1 MNARRQPWRRR
12 KAASGFGAIFFFLV
26 FIGGAAGI
34 LMLKQ
39 AGVGQIGVTAVPCGL
54 LFLYAA
60 IVKFLPY
67 FRLRE
72 DQAGDNCYYLG
83 FLFTLFSLSLALIAF
98 VEAGGTEEI
107 VEDFGIAL
115 SSTIIGL
122 ALRVMFTQMRQDPI
136 DIEREARA
144 ELAQA
149 AQRLRAS
156 LDQSV
161 VEMNSFSRST
171 QQSIADG
178 LEELDSKVATVL
190 ERSLRRYDEAT
201 GDWVERIERTIT
213 TFSTNAEHIN
223 RTTKQT
229 ISACEALSERIE
241 AIKAPE
247 DLVDRALAPAVTEV
261 DKIVV
266 TLREREEKEARAY
279 NQLRELIEASIG
291 AVTDLDGRMKAV
303 AELLNGCTSF
313 VDTLGTAERRV
324 DALTTG
330 LENAGKAANDTGDD
344 LRRAVAEPAREVSA
358 ALSSVAKHTV
368 ALGEIEMRLNT
379 LSRALEEHIATIELI
394 RQERSTGKE
403 RFGLWRR

>member
-1 MNARRQPWRRR
+1 
-12 KAASGFGAIFFFLV
+12 
-26 FIGGAAGI
+26 
-34 LMLKQ
+34 MLKQ

-54 LFLYAA
+54 LVLYAV

-122 ALRVMFTQMRQDPI
+122 ALRVMFNQMRQDPV

-171 QQSIADG
+171 QQSIVDG
-178 LEELDSKVATVL
+178 LEELDGKVAMVL
-190 ERSLRRYDEAT
+190 ERSLGRYDEAT

-213 TFSTNAEHIN
+213 SFAKNAEQIN
-223 RTTKQT
+223 AATNQT
-229 ISACEALSERIE
+229 VSACEALSERIE
-241 AIKAPE
+241 AIRAPE
-247 DLVDRALAPAVTEV
+247 DLVERALAPAIMEV
-261 DKIVV
+261 DKVV
-266 TLREREEKEARAY
+266 GTLQERQEKEARAFY
-279 NQLRELIEASIG
+279 QLRKVIEATTV
-291 AVTDLDGRMKAV
+291 AVTDLDGQTKAV
-303 AELLNGCTSF
+303 TELLNGCSSL

-324 DALTTG
+324 DALTAS

-344 LRRAVAEPAREVSA
+344 LRRAVAEPAREVGA

-368 ALGEIEMRLNT
+368 ALGEIEVRLNT
-379 LSRALEEHIATIELI
+379 LSRALEEHVAAIELI
-394 RQERSTGKE
+394 RQERSSGKD

>member
-1 MNARRQPWRRR
+1 MNTRRRPWRRR

-39 AGVGQIGVTAVPCGL
+39 AGVGQIGVTAVPCSL
-54 LFLYAA
+54 LLLYAA
-60 IVKFLPY
+60 IVKFLPH

-122 ALRVMFTQMRQDPI
+122 ALRVMFNQMRQDPV

-178 LEELDSKVATVL
+178 LEELDVKVATVL

-213 TFSTNAEHIN
+213 TFSMNAEHIN
-223 RTTKQT
+223 SATKQT
-229 ISACEALSERIE
+229 VHACEALSERIE
-241 AIKAPE
+241 AIRAPQ
-247 DLVDRALAPAVTEV
+247 DLVDRALSPAVTAV
-261 DKIVV
+261 DNILVA
-266 TLREREEKEARAY
+266 LREREENEARAY
-279 NQLRELIEASIG
+279 KQLRELIEGSTR

-303 AELLNGCTSF
+303 TELLNGLNNL
-313 VDTLGTAERRV
+313 VDTLGTADRRV
-324 DALTTG
+324 DALTAG
-330 LENAGKAANDTGDD
+330 LESAGKAAIDTGDD

-358 ALSSVAKHTV
+358 ALSSVAKHTA
-368 ALGEIEMRLNT
+368 ALGEIEERLNK

-394 RQERSTGKE
+394 RQERSSPKE